1 MTAIRLDPLD
11 DPVVRCADA
20 AACNTCHLF
29 AMPAEGPDR
38 DAWAARLRA
47 EWQAAPQHR
56 GRPRK
61 VVAT

>member
-1 MTAIRLDPLD
+1 MTAIRPDPLD

-20 AACNTCHLF
+20 SCRMCDLF
-29 AMPAEGPDR
+29 AMPPEGPGR

-61 VVAT
+61 AAPA